1 MLGSR
6 QLEEDTEPRVEE
18 MVRIFLVD
26 TGIVMDVSTTDL
38 AECKVEFVERL
49 PFQAFRCS
57 LAEVGPFK
65 KWDIHN
71 GLPKDVLNMD
81 GFTLLLKMAVS
92 STWRTSW
99 ALYLSTTFSLLPHRS
114 HHPAQPSL
122 SSCPLPATFPQT
134 YQAWP

>member
-57 LAEVGPFK
+57 LVEVGPFK
-65 KWDIHN
+65 KEWSGEAGDK
-71 GLPKDVLNMD
+71 LFDLTRDVETDEAM
-81 GFTLLLKMAVS
+81 VVE
-92 STWRTSW
+92 
-99 ALYLSTTFSLLPHRS
+99 
-114 HHPAQPSL
+114 
-122 SSCPLPATFPQT
+122 CVVV
-134 YQAWP
+134 